1 MDAPECPGLQG
12 RGKPEPPNKGMKQT
26 KPAQAMELRSLS
38 PVLCGQRR
46 GRRGPTDGRATLAL
60 QGTRYMGAIT
70 VRRTVVG
77 TMSALVFALGLAA
90 FVLGFLEPM
99 FYPLAWLS
107 LLGGLVIAVL
117 LWLKH
122 SRSSHPSLSHEL
134 EGQPEEHRP
143 IHPR

>member
-1 MDAPECPGLQG
+1 
-12 RGKPEPPNKGMKQT
+12 
-26 KPAQAMELRSLS
+26 
-38 PVLCGQRR
+38 
-46 GRRGPTDGRATLAL
+46 
-60 QGTRYMGAIT
+60 MGAIT

-90 FVLGFLEPM
+90 FVLSFLEPM

-117 LWLKH
+117 LWLKQSWSFH
-122 SRSSHPSLSHEL
+122 SSLSREL

>member
-1 MDAPECPGLQG
+1 
-12 RGKPEPPNKGMKQT
+12 
-26 KPAQAMELRSLS
+26 
-38 PVLCGQRR
+38 
-46 GRRGPTDGRATLAL
+46 
-60 QGTRYMGAIT
+60 MGAIT

-90 FVLGFLEPM
+90 FVLGFFEPA
-99 FYPLAWLS
+99 FYPVAWLS

-122 SRSSHPSLSHEL
+122 GRSSHPSLSHEL